1 MTDYFELAKLADRI
15 LAICDD
21 DVGELAAIL
30 DDVDEDVRN
39 ELLVSDF
46 LNAYQVFWYFYRYE
60 PEILAG
66 ERLMLASASSLG
78 TAAGVLFE
86 ERDIFLILFR
96 VMDAQPEMIVSDGEE
111 VLKVFRGKNAY
122 QDAAAWVDS
131 N

>member
-1 MTDYFELAKLADRI
+1 MTDYFELAELADRI
-15 LAICDD
+15 LAISEDD
-21 DVGELAAIL
+21 AAELATIL

-46 LNAYQVFWYFYRYE
+46 LNAYQVFWYFFRYE

-66 ERLMLASASSLG
+66 ERLMLSSASSLSH
-78 TAAGVLFE
+78 GVLFE
-86 ERDIFLILFR
+86 ERDLFQILFR
-96 VMDAQPEMIVSDGEE
+96 VTDAQPEMVVSDGVE

-122 QDAAAWVDS
+122 RDAAEWADS

>member
-66 ERLMLASASSLG
+66 ERLMLSSASSLA
-78 TAAGVLFE
+78 TTAGVLFE
-86 ERDIFLILFR
+86 ERDLYFIRFLI
-96 VMDAQPEMIVSDGEE
+96 VDAQPEMLVSDGEE
-111 VLKVFRGKNAY
+111 VLAVFRGKNAY
-122 QDAAAWVDS
+122 RDAAAWADS